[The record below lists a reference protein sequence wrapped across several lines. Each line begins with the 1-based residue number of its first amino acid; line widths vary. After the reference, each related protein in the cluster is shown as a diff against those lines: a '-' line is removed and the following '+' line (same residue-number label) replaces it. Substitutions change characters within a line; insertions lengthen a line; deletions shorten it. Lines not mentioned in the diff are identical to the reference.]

1 MFFSIVWRNLWF
13 KPLNTTLS
21 VVLLAFST
29 GIISLLLLLQ
39 RQLEQKFENDLR
51 NVDLVVGAKGSPL
64 QLVLSAIYHI
74 DSPTGN
80 INLLEAQKLMKSPMV
95 KQAIPLSY
103 GDSYK
108 GYRILGT
115 DTSYI
120 GKYGAVPASGRLFD
134 KSLEVVL
141 GATVA
146 ERTGLAVGSTFKGTH
161 GEAEQGET
169 HEEHDYKVVGVLGTT
184 NTILDNLIVTPLQ
197 SVWDMHDHPEEPAPA
212 DHKEENHDHAHGDK
226 HDHAHEGHAHDDHDH
241 EEPAID
247 STREVTAYLV
257 KFRTP
262 MGIMTFPR
270 MVNAGTSMQAA
281 VPALEMNRLF
291 HLMGLGITT
300 LRLLALAIMLISGFS
315 VFIALYNRLKERK
328 YELAL
333 LRSLGSSR
341 GRLAALL
348 LTEGLVLA
356 FMGFV
361 LGLLL
366 SRFGLWLIGKQAGG
380 DLRIVLHGSLIPEEL
395 VLGGI
400 VLAVGILAA
409 LVPAIKA
416 WRMNLSEALSG
427 E

>member
-1 MFFSIVWRNLWF
+1 MFFPIVWRNLWF

-29 GIISLLLLLQ
+29 GIISLLLLVQ
-39 RQLEQKFENDLR
+39 KQLEQKFENDLR

-64 QLVLSAIYHI
+64 QLVLSAVYHI
-74 DSPTGN
+74 DAPTGN

-120 GKYGAVPASGRLFD
+120 GKYGAVPQTGRLFE
-134 KSLEVVL
+134 KSLEAVV
-141 GATVA
+141 GANVA
-146 ERTGLAVGSTFKGTH
+146 EKTGLTVGSTFKGTH

-169 HEEHDYKVVGVLGTT
+169 HEGHEYKVVGVLTST
-184 NTILDNLIVTPLQ
+184 NTILDNLVVTPLE
-197 SVWDMHDHPEEPAPA
+197 SVWDMHAE
-212 DHKEENHDHAHGDK
+212 HGDEEK
-226 HDHAHEGHAHDDHDH
+226 EPVGEHHEDGHEKGHEHHDH
-241 EEPAID
+241 EAGHEHHDHEAEAVD

-257 KFRTP
+257 KFRSP

-281 VPALEMNRLF
+281 VPALEMNRLL

-300 LRLLALAIMLISGFS
+300 LRLLAFAIMLISGFS

-328 YELAL
+328 YEMAL

-341 GRLAALL
+341 ARLAALL
-348 LTEGLVLA
+348 LAEGVFLAVL
-356 FMGFV
+356 GFV

-366 SRFGLWLIGKQAGG
+366 SRFGIWLINEQAGS
-380 DLRIVLHGSLIPEEL
+380 DLRLALSNRIIPEEM

-400 VLAVGILAA
+400 VLAVGVLAA

-416 WRMNLSEALSG
+416 WRMDISEALSS
-427 E
+427 